1 MLIGPLKC
9 EYPFVCVC
17 VCVCVCGA
25 CVTNVTTGL
34 SYSSQA
40 LWTATLH
47 VLQSVPGGAVLIA
60 VLAVTVYWLSALL

>member
-9 EYPFVCVC
+9 EFPFVCVC
-17 VCVCVCGA
+17 VCVRA
-25 CVTNVTTGL
+25 RRSCVTNVTIGL

-47 VLQSVPGGAVLIA
+47 FLHSVPGGAVLAA
-60 VLAVTVYWLSALL
+60 VLAVTVYFLSALL